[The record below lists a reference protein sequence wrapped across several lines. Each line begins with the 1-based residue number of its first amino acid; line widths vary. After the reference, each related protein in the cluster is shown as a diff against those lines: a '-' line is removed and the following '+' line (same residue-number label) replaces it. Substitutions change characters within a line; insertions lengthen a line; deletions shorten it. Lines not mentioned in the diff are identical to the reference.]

1 MAQIIKKIAVVEFN
15 DEISRQEYFEKHKH
29 QFDFA
34 QFKTLDLYDQKF
46 YDIIWYDREDRELS
60 PQESTE
66 RISDLCAL
74 IQTDNI
80 KKPAPLGTETIGG
93 FFK

>member
-1 MAQIIKKIAVVEFN
+1 MAQMIKKITVVEFT
-15 DEISRQEYFEKHKH
+15 DEASRQEYFEKHKH

-46 YDIIWYDREDRELS
+46 YDVVWYDREDRELS
-60 PQESTE
+60 PQESVE

-74 IQTDNI
+74 IRTD
-80 KKPAPLGTETIGG
+80 
-93 FFK
+93 